1 MENKAQDMQMGCLD
15 SRSMVEALDKFADT
29 FQASARRWEIIVYPS
44 LFAFVI
50 LAGYGFFLIYSLTSN
65 ASQMTLYMAEM
76 NKNFVTVTQN
86 MAQVTSEMAVVSEKM
101 SNMSEDTRGLTQ
113 SINSMNQQIYTMN
126 RNIHVMTASM
136 NRMGTDMGHLNRSIS
151 KPADFVNDFLPW

>member
-1 MENKAQDMQMGCLD
+1 MEKIQQVKQPECLD
-15 SRSMVEALDKFADT
+15 SRSMVEALDKFANT

-44 LFAFVI
+44 MFAFVI

-65 ASQMTLYMAEM
+65 ANDMADYMYEM

-86 MAQVTSEMAVVSEKM
+86 MQQVTDEMMVMSKNM

-113 SINSMNQQIYTMN
+113 AINSMNQQIYTMN

-136 NRMGTDMGHLNRSIS
+136 NRMGADMGSLNRSIS
-151 KPADFVNDFLPW
+151 QPADFVNDFLPW